1 MLGDAYNSFEHREM
15 LAKQK
20 FLMAAGSQ
28 QNFKSDQYS
37 IGQQQ
42 PHIVYDDHQVP
53 WMANIASNQQINN
66 SAYTL

>member
-1 MLGDAYNSFEHREM
+1 MLS
-15 LAKQK
+15 KQK

-37 IGQQQ
+37 IQQ
-42 PHIVYDDHQVP
+42 PQIVYDDHQVP

-66 SAYTL
+66 SNYTL